1 MTSRPFAS
9 IRWKVMLAF
18 FFIIGLS
25 FLLMASTLINM
36 LGDYLFDVRIQG
48 DRAGLEK
55 WAVQAADDVSSGSA
69 IGIDEV
75 VRKAG
80 AELGGRVLL
89 LDKDGKVQSDSFQ
102 TAMGQ
107 RLHYPEVTSILLSG
121 QTADYGVH
129 SLTSGEAVSR
139 LNLLSFAAQDEWASY
154 STASI
159 VESSHVIGVLLLISS
174 VKEMMNSLLFLQ
186 NNMVLLF
193 VGVALA
199 AVIAGMVFSRVL
211 TQPISDMTRVI
222 KSMSEG
228 DLGVR
233 AQVKGS
239 GEIRQ
244 LALAFNSMSDQL
256 ESLNQTRNQFVSN
269 ASHELKTPLAT
280 MKIMIESLI
289 YQPDLDP
296 ELRTEFLS
304 DVNQEINRLSSIVSD
319 LLTLVHA
326 DSRTTRLNRER
337 MSLAEVVK
345 DTQHRLAPIAEQN
358 GQEIT
363 LNLTDSCDMYADK
376 AKLQQV
382 VYNLMENAVKYTPKN
397 GWVKVSLAR
406 VGRDA
411 VLTVTDSGNGIPKES
426 LPHVFDRFYRVDKAR
441 GRESGGT
448 GLGLSIVQQYVNLH
462 GGNVSVTSEE
472 GQGAVFTVE
481 LPLNKG

>member
-1 MTSRPFAS
+1 
-9 IRWKVMLAF
+9 MLAF

-25 FLLMASTLINM
+25 FLVMASTLINM

-48 DRAGLEK
+48 DRIGLEK
-55 WAVQAADDVSSGSA
+55 WAVQAADQLSA
-69 IGIDEV
+69 ANASGIDEI

-89 LDKDGKVQSDSFQ
+89 LDKDGKVQSDSFH
-102 TAMGQ
+102 AALGR
-107 RLHYPEVTSILLSG
+107 RLHYPEVVSILLSG
-121 QTADYGVH
+121 QITDYGVH
-129 SLTSGEAVSR
+129 SLSSGDAVSQ
-139 LNLLSFAAQDEWASY
+139 LNLLSIASQDEWASY
-154 STASI
+154 STAGI
-159 VESSHVIGVLLLISS
+159 IQSSHVIGVLLLVSS
-174 VKEMMNSLLFLQ
+174 VREMMQSLLMLQ

-193 VGVALA
+193 AGVALA
-199 AVIAGMVFSRVL
+199 AVIAGMIFSRIL
-211 TQPISDMTRVI
+211 TQPVSDMTRVI
-222 KSMSEG
+222 QSMSKG

-233 AQVKGS
+233 AQVRGS

-244 LALAFNSMSDQL
+244 LAVAFNSMSDQL

-289 YQPDLDP
+289 YQPDMDA
-296 ELRTEFLS
+296 ELRTEFLG
-304 DVNQEINRLSSIVSD
+304 DVDREIDRLSSIVSD

-326 DSRTTRLNRER
+326 DSRTSRLNRER

-345 DTQHRLAPIAEQN
+345 DTQHRLAPMAEQN
-358 GQEIT
+358 AQVIT
-363 LNLTDSCDMYADK
+363 LILSDSCDMYADK

-382 VYNLMENAVKYTPKN
+382 VYNLMENAVKYTPAN
-397 GWVKVSLAR
+397 GWIKVSLQR
-406 VGRDA
+406 IGRDA
-411 VLTVTDSGNGIPKES
+411 VLTVSDSGPGIPRDS
-426 LPHVFDRFYRVDKAR
+426 LPHVFERFYRVDKAR

-462 GGNVSVTSEE
+462 GGNVKVSSEE

>member
-1 MTSRPFAS
+1 
-9 IRWKVMLAF
+9 MLAF

-25 FLLMASTLINM
+25 FLVMASTLINM

-55 WAVQAADDVSSGSA
+55 WAVQAAAPLSGKDA
-69 IGIDEV
+69 GGIDEIT
-75 VRKAG
+75 RKAG

-89 LDKDGKVQSDSFQ
+89 LDADGKVQVDSFQ
-102 TAMGQ
+102 QAMGQ
-107 RLHYPEVTSILLSG
+107 RLHYPEVISVLQSG
-121 QTADYGVH
+121 LATDFGVH
-129 SLTSGEAVSR
+129 SLTSGAAASR
-139 LNLLSFAAQDEWASY
+139 LNLLGFAPKDEWASY
-154 STASI
+154 STAAI
-159 VESSHVIGVLLLISS
+159 VQSSHVIGVLLLVSS
-174 VKEMMNSLLFLQ
+174 VREMMNSLLMLQ
-186 NNMVLLF
+186 NNMLLLF

-222 KSMSEG
+222 QSMSKG

-233 AQVKGS
+233 AQVRGS

-244 LALAFNSMSDQL
+244 LALAFNSMSEQL

-289 YQPDLDP
+289 YQPDMDA

-304 DVNQEINRLSSIVSD
+304 DVDQEINRLSSIVSD

-326 DSRTTRLNRER
+326 DSRSSRLNRER

-345 DTQHRLAPIAEQN
+345 DTQHRLAPMAEQN
-358 GQEIT
+358 GLGIELSLQ
-363 LNLTDSCDMYADK
+363 DSCDMYADK

-382 VYNLMENAVKYTPKN
+382 VYNLLENAVKYTPAGGKI
-397 GWVKVSLAR
+397 KVSLQR

-411 VLTVTDSGNGIPKES
+411 VLSVSDNGPGIPKES
-426 LPHVFDRFYRVDKAR
+426 LPHIFDRFYRVDKAR
-441 GRESGGT
+441 GRGTGGT

-462 GGNVSVTSEE
+462 GGSVKAASEE

-481 LPLNKG
+481 LPLNKGLTWA

>member
-1 MTSRPFAS
+1 
-9 IRWKVMLAF
+9 MLAF

-55 WAVQAADDVSSGSA
+55 WAVQAADELSRGNA
-69 IGIDEV
+69 AGIDAV

-102 TAMGQ
+102 AAMGR
-107 RLHYPEVTSILLSG
+107 RLHYPEVVSILLSG
-121 QTADYGVH
+121 QTADYGIH
-129 SLTSGEAVSR
+129 SLNSGEAIAR
-139 LNLLSFAAQDEWASY
+139 LNLLGFSSNDEWASY
-154 STASI
+154 STAGI
-159 VESSHVIGVLLLISS
+159 IQSSHVIGVMLLVSS

-222 KSMSEG
+222 KSMSKG

-358 GQEIT
+358 GQEIS

-397 GWVKVSLAR
+397 GWVKVGLQR
-406 VGRDA
+406 VGRNA
-411 VLTVTDSGNGIPKES
+411 VLTVTDSGNGIPRDS
-426 LPHVFDRFYRVDKAR
+426 LPHIFERFYRVDKAR

-462 GGNVSVTSEE
+462 GGNVSVASEE

>member
-1 MTSRPFAS
+1 
-9 IRWKVMLAF
+9 MLAF

>member
-1 MTSRPFAS
+1 
-9 IRWKVMLAF
+9 
-18 FFIIGLS
+18 
-25 FLLMASTLINM
+25 
-36 LGDYLFDVRIQG
+36 
-48 DRAGLEK
+48 
-55 WAVQAADDVSSGSA
+55 
-69 IGIDEV
+69 
-75 VRKAG
+75 
-80 AELGGRVLL
+80 
-89 LDKDGKVQSDSFQ
+89 
-102 TAMGQ
+102 
-107 RLHYPEVTSILLSG
+107 
-121 QTADYGVH
+121 
-129 SLTSGEAVSR
+129 
-139 LNLLSFAAQDEWASY
+139 
-154 STASI
+154 
-159 VESSHVIGVLLLISS
+159 
-174 VKEMMNSLLFLQ
+174 
-186 NNMVLLF
+186 MVLLF

-222 KSMSEG
+222 KSMSKG

-358 GQEIT
+358 GQEIS

-382 VYNLMENAVKYTPKN
+382 VYNLMENAVKYTPQN
-397 GWVKVSLAR
+397 GWVKVGLQR
-406 VGRDA
+406 VGRNA
-411 VLTVTDSGNGIPKES
+411 VLTVTDSGNGIPRDS
-426 LPHVFDRFYRVDKAR
+426 LPHIFERFYRVDKAR

-462 GGNVSVTSEE
+462 GGNVSVASEE

>member
-1 MTSRPFAS
+1 
-9 IRWKVMLAF
+9 MLAF

-55 WAVQAADDVSSGSA
+55 WAVQAADELSRGNA
-69 IGIDEV
+69 AGIDAV

-102 TAMGQ
+102 TAMGR
-107 RLHYPEVTSILLSG
+107 RLHYPEVVSILLSG
-121 QTADYGVH
+121 QTADYGIH
-129 SLTSGEAVSR
+129 SLNSGEAIAR
-139 LNLLSFAAQDEWASY
+139 LNLLGFSSNDEWASY
-154 STASI
+154 STAGI
-159 VESSHVIGVLLLISS
+159 IQSSHVIGVMLLVSS

-222 KSMSEG
+222 QSMSKG

-358 GQEIT
+358 GQEIS

-382 VYNLMENAVKYTPKN
+382 VYNLMENAVKYTPQN
-397 GWVKVSLAR
+397 GWVKVGLQR
-406 VGRDA
+406 VGRNA
-411 VLTVTDSGNGIPKES
+411 VLTVTDSGNGIPRDS
-426 LPHVFDRFYRVDKAR
+426 LPHIFERFYRVDKAR

-462 GGNVSVTSEE
+462 GGNVSVASEE

>member
-1 MTSRPFAS
+1 
-9 IRWKVMLAF
+9 MLAF

-233 AQVKGS
+233 AQIKGS

>member
-1 MTSRPFAS
+1 
-9 IRWKVMLAF
+9 MLAF

-55 WAVQAADDVSSGSA
+55 WAVQAADELSLKNAS
-69 IGIDEV
+69 GIDEI
-75 VRKAG
+75 VRQAG

-89 LDKDGKVQSDSFQ
+89 LDKDGKVQYDSFQ
-102 TAMGQ
+102 EAMGR
-107 RLHYPEVTSILLSG
+107 RLHYPEVINILVSG
-121 QTADYGVH
+121 QTSDYGVH
-129 SLTSGEAVSR
+129 SLSSGETVNR
-139 LNLLSFAAQDEWASY
+139 LNLLGFTPRDEWVSY
-154 STASI
+154 STAS
-159 VESSHVIGVLLLISS
+159 VVQSSHVIGVILLVSS
-174 VKEMMNSLLFLQ
+174 VREMMQSLLSLQ
-186 NNMVLLF
+186 NNMIFLF

-199 AVIAGMVFSRVL
+199 AVIAGMIFSRVL

-222 KSMSEG
+222 KSMSQG

-233 AQVKGS
+233 VQVKGS

-244 LALAFNSMSDQL
+244 LAVAFNSMSDQL

-289 YQPDLDP
+289 YQPDMDND
-296 ELRTEFLS
+296 LRTEFLN

-345 DTQHRLAPIAEQN
+345 DTQHRLTPIAEQN
-358 GQEIT
+358 KQEII
-363 LNLTDSCDMYADK
+363 LNIQDSSDMYADK

-382 VYNLMENAVKYTPKN
+382 VYNLVENAVKYTPAG
-397 GWVKVSLAR
+397 GWVKVGLQR

-411 VLTVTDSGNGIPKES
+411 VLTVSDSGPGIPKES
-426 LPHVFDRFYRVDKAR
+426 LPHVFERFYRVDKAR
-441 GRESGGT
+441 GRGTGGT

-462 GGNVSVTSEE
+462 GGNVRVESPE
-472 GQGAVFTVE
+472 GQGAIFTVE

>member
-1 MTSRPFAS
+1 
-9 IRWKVMLAF
+9 MLAF

-55 WAVQAADDVSSGSA
+55 WAVQAVDDLSRGSA
-69 IGIDEV
+69 SGIDAV

-89 LDKDGKVQSDSFQ
+89 LDKDGKVQSDSYQ

-107 RLHYPEVTSILLSG
+107 RLHYPEVTSILISG

-139 LNLLSFAAQDEWASY
+139 LNLLSFASRDEWASY
-154 STASI
+154 SSAGI

-174 VKEMMNSLLFLQ
+174 VKEMMNSLLLLQ

-222 KSMSEG
+222 KSMSKG

-382 VYNLMENAVKYTPKN
+382 VYNLMENAVKYTPQN
-397 GWVKVSLAR
+397 GWVKVSLTR
-406 VGRDA
+406 IGRDA
-411 VLTVTDSGNGIPKES
+411 ILTVSDSGAGIPKEN

-462 GGNVSVTSEE
+462 GGNVSVASEE

>member
-1 MTSRPFAS
+1 
-9 IRWKVMLAF
+9 MLAF

-25 FLLMASTLINM
+25 FLLMAGTLINM

-55 WAVQAADDVSSGSA
+55 WAVQAADHLNRKNAS
-69 IGIDEV
+69 GIDEI
-75 VRKAG
+75 VRQAG

-89 LDKDGKVQSDSFQ
+89 LDKDGKVQYDSFQ
-102 TAMGQ
+102 EAMGR
-107 RLHYPEVTSILLSG
+107 RLHYPEVVSVLASG
-121 QTADYGVH
+121 QMTDYGVH
-129 SLTSGEAVSR
+129 SLASGEIVDR
-139 LNLLSFAAQDEWASY
+139 LNLLGFTPRDEWVSY
-154 STASI
+154 STAS
-159 VESSHVIGVLLLISS
+159 VVQSSHVIGVILLVSS
-174 VKEMMNSLLFLQ
+174 VREMMQSLLTLQ
-186 NNMVLLF
+186 NNMIFLF
-193 VGVALA
+193 AGVALA

-222 KSMSEG
+222 KSMSTG

-233 AQVKGS
+233 VQVRGS

-244 LALAFNSMSDQL
+244 LALAFNSMSEQL
-256 ESLNQTRNQFVSN
+256 DSLNQTRNQFVSN

-289 YQPDLDP
+289 YQPDMDND
-296 ELRTEFLS
+296 LRTEFLN
-304 DVNQEINRLSSIVSD
+304 DVNQEINRLSNIVSD

-337 MSLAEVVK
+337 MSLAEVIK
-345 DTQHRLAPIAEQN
+345 DTQHRLNPIAEQN
-358 GQEIT
+358 NQEIT
-363 LNLTDSCDMYADK
+363 LNLADSGDMYADK

-382 VYNLMENAVKYTPKN
+382 VYNLVENAVKYTPPG
-397 GWVKVSLAR
+397 GWIKVSLQR

-411 VLTVTDSGNGIPKES
+411 VLTVSDSGAGIPRES
-426 LPHVFDRFYRVDKAR
+426 LPHVFERFYRVDKAR
-441 GRESGGT
+441 GRGTGGT

-462 GGNVSVTSEE
+462 GGSVRVDSPE

>member
-1 MTSRPFAS
+1 
-9 IRWKVMLAF
+9 MLAF

-25 FLLMASTLINM
+25 FLVMASTLINM
-36 LGDYLFDVRIQG
+36 LGDYLFDIRIQG
-48 DRAGLEK
+48 DRVGLEK
-55 WAVQAADDVSSGSA
+55 WAVQAADQLSEANAS
-69 IGIDEV
+69 GIDDI

-80 AELGGRVLL
+80 AELGGRMLL
-89 LDKDGKVQSDSFQ
+89 LDKDGKVQADSFQ

-107 RLHYPEVTSILLSG
+107 RLHYPEVVSILLSG
-121 QTADYGVH
+121 QTTDYGVH
-129 SLTSGEAVSR
+129 SLSTGDAVSQ
-139 LNLLSFAAQDEWASY
+139 LNLLSIASQDEWASY
-154 STASI
+154 STAGI
-159 VESSHVIGVLLLISS
+159 IQSSHVIGVLLLVSS
-174 VKEMMNSLLFLQ
+174 VREMMQSLLMLQ

-193 VGVALA
+193 AGVALA
-199 AVIAGMVFSRVL
+199 AVIAGMIFSRIL
-211 TQPISDMTRVI
+211 TQPVSDMTRVI
-222 KSMSEG
+222 QSMSKG

-233 AQVKGS
+233 AQVRGS

-244 LALAFNSMSDQL
+244 LAVAFNSMSDQL

-289 YQPDLDP
+289 YQPDMDG

-304 DVNQEINRLSSIVSD
+304 DVNREIDRLSSIVSD

-326 DSRTTRLNRER
+326 DSRTSRLNRER

-345 DTQHRLAPIAEQN
+345 DTQHRLAPMAEQN
-358 GQEIT
+358 AQVIT
-363 LNLTDSCDMYADK
+363 LTLSDSCDMYADK

-382 VYNLMENAVKYTPKN
+382 VYNLMENAVKYTPAN
-397 GWVKVSLAR
+397 GWIKVGLQR
-406 VGRDA
+406 IGRDA
-411 VLTVTDSGNGIPKES
+411 VLTVSDSGPGIPRDS
-426 LPHVFDRFYRVDKAR
+426 LPHVFERFYRVDKAR

-462 GGNVSVTSEE
+462 GGNVKASSEE